1 MAPTLSASPA
11 APAAALEPHE
21 AHGYP
26 WHPLC
31 SCGWR
36 HLIRYASE
44 AAALL
49 VASEHAIPGLR

>member
-1 MAPTLSASPA
+1 MAPTLSASP
-11 APAAALEPHE
+11 AALEPHE

-26 WHPLC
+26 WRPLC

-36 HLIRYASE
+36 HPIRYASE

-49 VASEHAIPGLR
+49 VAPEHAIPGLR